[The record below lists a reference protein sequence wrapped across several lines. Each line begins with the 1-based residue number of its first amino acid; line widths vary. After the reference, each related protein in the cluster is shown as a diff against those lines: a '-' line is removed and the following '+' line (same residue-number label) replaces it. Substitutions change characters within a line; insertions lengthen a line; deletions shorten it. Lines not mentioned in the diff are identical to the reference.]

1 MNLRDFLSMY
11 WGDNLITIYEHQAD
25 YEYNCFD
32 SMTTSDIY
40 DCPQFKDIAD
50 NDVVRF
56 DIDKQGNIT
65 IYTVVH
71 GYYLM
76 EFEFDIDKLNKIDLE
91 EELALEWLDEIC
103 TATNFNKIGKGKY
116 ELEDNA
122 DDLATIFML
131 MAKFKTQSWLL
142 PNLKKWVSYSPDEG
156 EINALKEIE
165 E

>member
-56 DIDKQGNIT
+56 DIADNGNII

-71 GYYLM
+71 RYKAVAPDDCQNSRPLLVQLKRKIM
-76 EFEFDIDKLNKIDLE
+76 DMTSLSSIDVSNIVSTAVIQGLDDNLIEIVEYSMNQDCKNLTYNTDMFLIKDLR
-91 EELALEWLDEIC
+91 
-103 TATNFNKIGKGKY
+103 FNMHI
-116 ELEDNA
+116 
-122 DDLATIFML
+122 
-131 MAKFKTQSWLL
+131 
-142 PNLKKWVSYSPDEG
+142 
-156 EINALKEIE
+156 
-165 E
+165 